1 MAHEYL
7 NRDDSILPALT
18 ELLHEMEIAVGIED
32 YLSINVL
39 IEIAC
44 AVLDAIESDRPRGWY
59 RE

>member
-1 MAHEYL
+1 
-7 NRDDSILPALT
+7 LPELT

-44 AVLDAIESDRPRGWY
+44 AVLNAIESDRPRGWY